1 MFKEKT
7 ALIFLI
13 MTFVSGLCGSFFY
26 PLSSLFIIEALGATP
41 AMLSVYMILS
51 ICAAVVVSQFM
62 AVKSDKGW
70 NRKTVLLVALSCYLI
85 TVLAFSVI
93 RDYYLAVAVA
103 VAVIFGSLSG
113 SIFGQLFALGREYA
127 DEHIEDSTTFLAI
140 MRAGIAIAWVVG
152 PPIAFIL
159 KASFGFSASFAA
171 AAVATLLSIL
181 LAHLYL
187 PNSVIKEKK
196 GREESKGPFSPTIIL
211 FSVALV
217 FMFSANNLYVTS
229 MPLYLTQELKVNAS
243 WVGYMFGFA
252 ALCEIPI
259 MLKVGR
265 MAARFGTMK
274 LLALSLVSGCVF
286 FVAMLHVR
294 DFWQLLSIQ
303 LLNGVFIGV
312 TATLGMVAIQDM
324 MRDRLGTAS
333 TLFSNLMQVSMLFA
347 SLSVGF
353 VGELYSYYWA
363 FYICLASALCS
374 LLLLSYFVFNEVK
387 ADKMKLSQQ
396 VA

>member
-26 PLSSLFIIEALGATP
+26 PLSSLFIIEALGASP
-41 AMLSVYMILS
+41 AMLSAYMILS
-51 ICAAVVVSQFM
+51 ICSAVVVSQFM

-93 RDYYLAVAVA
+93 RNYYLAVGI
-103 VAVIFGSLSG
+103 AVIFGSLSG

-127 DEHIEDSTTFLAI
+127 DEHIEDSTTFLAV

-159 KASFGFSASFAA
+159 KAAFGFSASFAA
-171 AAVATLLSIL
+171 AAVATLLSII
-181 LAHLYL
+181 LAFMYL
-187 PNSVIKEKK
+187 PSSVMKVKK
-196 GREESKGPFSPTIIL
+196 VVEESKGPFSRTVIL
-211 FSVALV
+211 FSIALV
-217 FMFSANNLYVTS
+217 FMFSANNLYVTT

-265 MAARFGTMK
+265 MAAKFGTMK
-274 LLALSLVSGCVF
+274 LLALSLVSGCLF
-286 FVAMLHVR
+286 FVAMLNVTE
-294 DFWQLLSIQ
+294 FWQLLSIQ

-324 MRDRLGTAS
+324 MHDRLGTAS

-363 FYICLASALCS
+363 FYICLTSALCS
-374 LLLLSYFVFNEVK
+374 LLLLSYFVLNEAR
-387 ADKMKLSQQ
+387 ADKLKLAQQ
-396 VA
+396 AS

>member
-26 PLSSLFIIEALGATP
+26 PLSSLFIIEALGASP
-41 AMLSVYMILS
+41 AMLSAYMILS
-51 ICAAVVVSQFM
+51 ICSAVVVSQFM

-93 RDYYLAVAVA
+93 RNYYLAVGI
-103 VAVIFGSLSG
+103 AVIFGSLSG

-127 DEHIEDSTTFLAI
+127 DEHIEDSTTFLAV

-171 AAVATLLSIL
+171 AAVATLLSII
-181 LAHLYL
+181 LAFMYL
-187 PNSVIKEKK
+187 PTSVMKAKK
-196 GREESKGPFSPTIIL
+196 VVEESKGPFSRTVIL
-211 FSVALV
+211 FSIALV
-217 FMFSANNLYVTS
+217 FMFSANNLYVTT

-252 ALCEIPI
+252 ALWEIPI

-265 MAARFGTMK
+265 MAAKFGTMK
-274 LLALSLVSGCVF
+274 LLALSLVSGCLF
-286 FVAMLHVR
+286 FVAMLNVTE
-294 DFWQLLSIQ
+294 FWQLLSIQ

-324 MRDRLGTAS
+324 MHDRLGTAS

-363 FYICLASALCS
+363 FYICLTSALCS
-374 LLLLSYFVFNEVK
+374 LVLLSYFVLNEAR
-387 ADKMKLSQQ
+387 ADKLKLAQQ
-396 VA
+396 AS

>member
-51 ICAAVVVSQFM
+51 ICAAVIVSQIM

-70 NRKTVLLVALSCYLI
+70 NRKTVLLFSLSCYLI

-93 RDYYLAVAVA
+93 RNYYVAVG

-127 DEHIEDSTTFLAI
+127 DKHIDDSTTFLAI

-171 AAVATLLSIL
+171 AAVATLLSII
-181 LAHLYL
+181 LAFLYL
-187 PNSVIKEKK
+187 PNSVMKEKK
-196 GREESKGPFSPTIIL
+196 VAEEKKDTLSTSIIL

-274 LLALSLVSGCVF
+274 LLTASLVSGCLF
-286 FVAMLHVR
+286 YIAMLNVTE
-294 DFWQLLSIQ
+294 FWQLLSIQ
-303 LLNGVFIGV
+303 ILNGVFIGV

-324 MRDRLGTAS
+324 MPNRLGTAS
-333 TLFSNLMQVSMLFA
+333 TLFSNLMQVSMLIA

-353 VGELYSYYWA
+353 VGELYSYYNA
-363 FYICLASALCS
+363 FYICLASAFCALIM
-374 LLLLSYFVFNEVK
+374 LIYFVVNKVK
-387 ADKMKLSQQ
+387 ENKVELAQQ
-396 VA
+396 M

>member
-13 MTFVSGLCGSFFY
+13 MTLVSGLCGSFFY
-26 PLSSLFIIEALGATP
+26 PLSSLFIIEALGASP
-41 AMLSVYMILS
+41 AMLSAYMILS
-51 ICAAVVVSQFM
+51 ICSAVVVSQFM

-93 RDYYLAVAVA
+93 RNYYLAVGI
-103 VAVIFGSLSG
+103 AVIFGSLSG

-127 DEHIEDSTTFLAI
+127 DEHIEDSTTFLAV

-159 KASFGFSASFAA
+159 KASFGFSASFAV

-181 LAHLYL
+181 LAYLYL
-187 PNSVIKEKK
+187 PSSVIKEKK
-196 GREESKGPFSPTIIL
+196 VVEESKGPFSSTVIL

-265 MAARFGTMK
+265 MAAKFGTMK
-274 LLALSLVSGCVF
+274 LLALSLVSGCLF
-286 FVAMLHVR
+286 FVAMLNVTE
-294 DFWQLLSIQ
+294 FWQLLSIQ

-324 MRDRLGTAS
+324 MHDRLGTAS

-347 SLSVGF
+347 SLSVGV
-353 VGELYSYYWA
+353 VGELYSYYA
-363 FYICLASALCS
+363 GFYICLIGVLCALI
-374 LLLLSYFVFNEVK
+374 LLLYFVLNEAK
-387 ADKMKLSQQ
+387 EEKLKVVQQ
-396 VA
+396 AG

>member
-26 PLSSLFIIEALGATP
+26 PLSSLFIIEALGASP
-41 AMLSVYMILS
+41 AMLSAYMILS

-93 RDYYLAVAVA
+93 RNYYLAVGVA
-103 VAVIFGSLSG
+103 VVFGSLSG

-127 DEHIEDSTTFLAI
+127 DEHIEDSTTFLAV

-152 PPIAFIL
+152 PPVAFIL

-171 AAVATLLSIL
+171 AAVATLLSII
-181 LAHLYL
+181 LAYLYL
-187 PNSVIKEKK
+187 PNSVMKVKK
-196 GREESKGPFSPTIIL
+196 VVEESKGPFSSTVII

-265 MAARFGTMK
+265 MAAKFGTMK
-274 LLALSLVSGCVF
+274 LLALSLVSGCLF
-286 FVAMLHVR
+286 FVAMLNVTE
-294 DFWQLLSIQ
+294 FWQLLSIQ

-324 MRDRLGTAS
+324 MHDRLGTAS

-353 VGELYSYYWA
+353 VGELYSYYTG
-363 FYICLASALCS
+363 FYICLISAFCA
-374 LLLLSYFVFNEVK
+374 LLLLIYFVLNEAKV
-387 ADKMKLSQQ
+387 DKLKLAQQ
-396 VA
+396 AS

>member
-26 PLSSLFIIEALGATP
+26 PLSSLFIIEALGASP
-41 AMLSVYMILS
+41 AMLSAYMILS
-51 ICAAVVVSQFM
+51 ICSAVVVSQFM

-93 RDYYLAVAVA
+93 RNYYLAVGI
-103 VAVIFGSLSG
+103 AVIFGSLSG

-127 DEHIEDSTTFLAI
+127 DEHIEDSTTFLAV

-171 AAVATLLSIL
+171 AAVATLLSII
-181 LAHLYL
+181 LAFMYL
-187 PNSVIKEKK
+187 PTSVMKAKK
-196 GREESKGPFSPTIIL
+196 VVEESKGPFSRTVIL
-211 FSVALV
+211 FSIALV
-217 FMFSANNLYVTS
+217 FMFSANNLYVTT

-265 MAARFGTMK
+265 MAAKFGTMK
-274 LLALSLVSGCVF
+274 LLALSLVSGCLF
-286 FVAMLHVR
+286 FVAMLNVTE
-294 DFWQLLSIQ
+294 FWQLLSIQ

-324 MRDRLGTAS
+324 MHDRLGTAS

-363 FYICLASALCS
+363 FYICLTSALCS
-374 LLLLSYFVFNEVK
+374 LVLLSYFVLNEAR
-387 ADKMKLSQQ
+387 ADKLKLAQQ
-396 VA
+396 AS

>member
-51 ICAAVVVSQFM
+51 ICAAVIVSQFM

-70 NRKTVLLVALSCYLI
+70 NRKTVLLFSLSCYLI

-93 RDYYLAVAVA
+93 RNYYLAVAI
-103 VAVIFGSLSG
+103 AVIFGSLSG

-127 DEHIEDSTTFLAI
+127 NKHIDDSTTFLAV

-171 AAVATLLSIL
+171 AAVATLLSIII
-181 LAHLYL
+181 AFLYL
-187 PNSVIKEKK
+187 PNSVMKEEKAS
-196 GREESKGPFSPTIIL
+196 EEKTETLSATIIL

-265 MAARFGTMK
+265 MAAKFGTMK
-274 LLALSLVSGCVF
+274 LLAVSLVSGCLF
-286 FVAMLHVR
+286 FIAMLNVTE
-294 DFWQLLSIQ
+294 FWQLLSIQ
-303 LLNGVFIGV
+303 ILNGVFIGV

-324 MRDRLGTAS
+324 MPNRLGTAS
-333 TLFSNLMQVSMLFA
+333 TLFSNLMQVSMLIA
-347 SLSVGF
+347 SLSIGF
-353 VGELYSYYWA
+353 VGELYSYYNA
-363 FYICLASALCS
+363 FYISLGSASCALIM
-374 LLLLSYFVFNEVK
+374 LIYFVVNEAKENKVEL
-387 ADKMKLSQQ
+387 AQHI
-396 VA
+396 

>member
-103 VAVIFGSLSG
+103 VVFGSLSG

-196 GREESKGPFSPTIIL
+196 GGEESKGPFSPTIIL

>member
-26 PLSSLFIIEALGATP
+26 PLSSLFIIEALGASP
-41 AMLSVYMILS
+41 AMLSAYMILS
-51 ICAAVVVSQFM
+51 ICSAVVVSQFM

-93 RDYYLAVAVA
+93 RNYYLAVGI
-103 VAVIFGSLSG
+103 AVIFGSLSG

-127 DEHIEDSTTFLAI
+127 DEHIEDSTTFLAV

-171 AAVATLLSIL
+171 AAVATLLSII
-181 LAHLYL
+181 LAFMYL
-187 PNSVIKEKK
+187 PSSVMKAKK
-196 GREESKGPFSPTIIL
+196 VVEESKGPFSRTVIL
-211 FSVALV
+211 FSIALV
-217 FMFSANNLYVTS
+217 FMFSANNLYVTT

-265 MAARFGTMK
+265 MAAKFGTMK
-274 LLALSLVSGCVF
+274 LLALSLVSGCLF
-286 FVAMLHVR
+286 FVAMLNVTE
-294 DFWQLLSIQ
+294 FWQLLSIQ

-324 MRDRLGTAS
+324 MHDRLGTAS

-363 FYICLASALCS
+363 FYICLTSALCS
-374 LLLLSYFVFNEVK
+374 LVLLSYFVLNEAR
-387 ADKMKLSQQ
+387 ADKLKLAQQ
-396 VA
+396 AS

>member
-26 PLSSLFIIEALGATP
+26 PLSSLFIIEALGASP
-41 AMLSVYMILS
+41 AMLSAYMILS
-51 ICAAVVVSQFM
+51 ICSAVVVSQFM

-93 RDYYLAVAVA
+93 RNYYLAVGI
-103 VAVIFGSLSG
+103 AVIFGSLSG

-127 DEHIEDSTTFLAI
+127 DEHIEDSTTFLAV

-159 KASFGFSASFAA
+159 KAAFGFSASFAA
-171 AAVATLLSIL
+171 AAVATLLSII
-181 LAHLYL
+181 LAFMYL
-187 PNSVIKEKK
+187 PSSVMKAKK
-196 GREESKGPFSPTIIL
+196 VVEESKGPFSRTVIL
-211 FSVALV
+211 FSIALV
-217 FMFSANNLYVTS
+217 FMFSANNLYVTT

-265 MAARFGTMK
+265 MAAKFGTMK
-274 LLALSLVSGCVF
+274 LLALSLVSGCLF
-286 FVAMLHVR
+286 FVAMLNVTE
-294 DFWQLLSIQ
+294 FWQLLSIQ

-324 MRDRLGTAS
+324 MHDRLGTAS

-363 FYICLASALCS
+363 FYICLTSALCS
-374 LLLLSYFVFNEVK
+374 LLLLSYFVLNEAR
-387 ADKMKLSQQ
+387 ADKLKLAQQ
-396 VA
+396 AS

>member
-26 PLSSLFIIEALGATP
+26 PLSSLFIIEALGASP
-41 AMLSVYMILS
+41 AMLSAYMILS
-51 ICAAVVVSQFM
+51 ICSAVVVSQFM

-93 RDYYLAVAVA
+93 RNYYLAVGI
-103 VAVIFGSLSG
+103 AVIFGSLSG

-127 DEHIEDSTTFLAI
+127 DEHIEDSTTFLAV

-171 AAVATLLSIL
+171 AAVATLLSII
-181 LAHLYL
+181 LAFMYL
-187 PNSVIKEKK
+187 PSSVMKAKK
-196 GREESKGPFSPTIIL
+196 VVEESKGPFSRTVIL
-211 FSVALV
+211 FSIALV
-217 FMFSANNLYVTS
+217 FMFSANNLYVTT

-265 MAARFGTMK
+265 MAAKFGTMK
-274 LLALSLVSGCVF
+274 LLALSLVSGCLF
-286 FVAMLHVR
+286 FVAMLNVTE
-294 DFWQLLSIQ
+294 FWQLLSIQ

-324 MRDRLGTAS
+324 MHDRLGTAS

-363 FYICLASALCS
+363 FYICLTSALCS
-374 LLLLSYFVFNEVK
+374 LLLLSYFVLNEAR
-387 ADKMKLSQQ
+387 ADKLKLAQQ
-396 VA
+396 AS

>member
-93 RDYYLAVAVA
+93 RDYYLAVA

>member
-103 VAVIFGSLSG
+103 VVFGSLSG